1 MRLQV
6 LLWLK
11 VGQCLHLAGVAADG
25 VDDLSQAE
33 RAEHTAIHRAVAGQ
47 FLALRNE
54 ACFFCEVELLET
66 DRLYELPERLK
77 ALSSARN
84 TSSSYAQWVN
94 DEITRAKIIVANVRQ
109 YEKDEMPVTAEN
121 EIKKLFRF

>member
-1 MRLQV
+1 MLAS
-6 LLWLK
+6 LLTGLMTFHK
-11 VGQCLHLAGVAADG
+11 V
-25 VDDLSQAE
+25 S
-33 RAEHTAIHRAVAGQ
+33 EHTAIHRAVAGQ

-54 ACFFCEVELLET
+54 ACFFREVELLET